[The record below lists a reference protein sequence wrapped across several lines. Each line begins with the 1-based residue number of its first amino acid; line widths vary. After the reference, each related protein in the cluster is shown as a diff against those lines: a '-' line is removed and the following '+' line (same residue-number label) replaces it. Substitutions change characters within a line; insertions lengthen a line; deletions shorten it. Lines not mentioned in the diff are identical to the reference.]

1 MALILPFGPKLPR
14 VAPDAFVAPNATLIG
29 DVEIAEQ
36 ASIWFGAVLRGDVGA
51 IRVGPRTNIQDL
63 ACIHTTMGL
72 SRAEIGADVTV
83 GHGAILHGCTI
94 GARCLIG
101 MGSIILDNAQIG
113 EGSVVAAGSVVTPN
127 TVIPPR
133 SLVRGAPAKV
143 IREVQDHEG
152 QMGMFG
158 AHHYVEQGSIYRR
171 ICDGAP
177 GPDGAASTA
186 DVAPGHA
193 PAVSHAPAPAADHA
207 SALRERHADEED
219 EGRRRALDLG
229 NDRDANE
236 D

>member
-36 ASIWFGAVLRGDVGA
+36 ASVWFGAVLRGDVGA

-83 GHGAILHGCTI
+83 GHGAILHGCTV
-94 GARCLIG
+94 GDRCLIG
-101 MGSIILDNAQIG
+101 MGSVILDNAQIG
-113 EGSVVAAGSVVTPN
+113 EGSVIAAGSVVTPN

-143 IREVQDHEG
+143 IREVKEHEG
-152 QMGMFG
+152 QMGIFG
-158 AHHYVEQGSIYRR
+158 AHHYVEQASIYRR

-177 GPDGAASTA
+177 GPEAAA
-186 DVAPGHA
+186 LAAAPAAGHVPAVAHA
-193 PAVSHAPAPAADHA
+193 PAQPIAPAAQVRD
-207 SALRERHADEED
+207 RHADEED
-219 EGRRRALDLG
+219 EGHRRALDLG
-229 NDRDANE
+229 NDRDENE